1 MELIIAGRD
10 YAMMQA
16 SKINNVIY
24 DVKKLKKD
32 GSIPSGCVESII
44 RSLKSGEI
52 FVMPIDSVYGI
63 VGIKRDDVISEI
75 ISISG
80 ECADNI
86 EILISNF
93 KMLEEMAIV
102 DKFSYNFLKRVWP
115 GEVTVQLKNKSC
127 SSEQNLYIRMPRHK
141 YILDI
146 VNGVGMPIVY
156 MSARTTVRKVIFN
169 DRDILKR
176 FKDICSM
183 LIVSEFNKTHSM
195 PTLIDVSCDR
205 LNIINEGR
213 VSAEEIKSLYFLGDV

>member
-24 DVKKLKKD
+24 DIKKLKKD

-44 RSLKSGEI
+44 RSLKSGAI

-63 VGIKRDDVISEI
+63 VGIRRDDVIKEI

-80 ECADNI
+80 EIADNI
-86 EILISNF
+86 EIIISNF
-93 KMLEEMAIV
+93 KMLEEMAVV
-102 DKFSYNFLKRVWP
+102 DKFAYNFLKRVWP
-115 GEVTVQLKNKSC
+115 GEVTVQLKNKAC
-127 SSEQNLYIRMPRHK
+127 SSEQNLFIRMPRHK

-146 VNGVGMPIVY
+146 VNGIGMPIAY
-156 MSARTTVRKVIFN
+156 MSARTTVRKIIYN
-169 DRDILKR
+169 DRDIMKR

-183 LIVSEFNKTHSM
+183 LIVSEFNKSHSM
-195 PTLIDVSCDR
+195 PTLIDVSSDR

-213 VSAEEIKSLYFLGDV
+213 VSAEEIKSLYFLGDI